1 MTWDAKGTAHCDS
14 CRAFKEV
21 DGDTNRL
28 RALGWHHSKG
38 TTVGGAD
45 YEGILCPLCARNE
58 RKRERSESGQYD
70 GQLDIFDG
78 IYSSPIPAVRVRRG
92 GRKFTGD

>member
-70 GQLDIFDG
+70 GQLDIFGDT
-78 IYSSPIPAVRVRRG
+78 YSPTIRTSHARSGRR
-92 GRKFTGD
+92 FTGD